1 MRATFVHRWR
11 RPILHAIAGG
21 AIVGSGAF
29 GMTRGP
35 SPLAA
40 GDTSP
45 SQVEVQKEP
54 RFETLAD
61 ATAVQ
66 GTAGTVASSI
76 QPAPVLTPDVV
87 EGPATVN
94 AAAPSAPDAPLA
106 MRSYT
111 VEEGDSVRTIAAQ
124 FGVTNETIIWQND
137 LTDPDILQVG
147 QELHILPFSG
157 LIHEVRP
164 GDTLASVANSYEALI
179 ADVISANKLT
189 DPYIIVV
196 GQKLAVPGGYRPLP
210 RKVVLAPDSGPDTVQ
225 APGEPQQ
232 VAAGIATAPRRQF
245 PVLGGTPQEQFIAS
259 IGEAAVQSADATG
272 VPASVTIAQAILE
285 SYWGSSRLAREAN
298 NYFGIKAQTRSGSA
312 GSIWFDVWEV
322 IGGRNVM
329 QSQAFRA
336 YKTVAESFV
345 DHGEFFVDNG
355 RYASAMAAKSD
366 PRQFARAINRAGYA
380 TDPAYASKLIGLMDR
395 YDLYR
400 YDDV

>member
-1 MRATFVHRWR
+1 VAAPAT
-11 RPILHAIAGG
+11 
-21 AIVGSGAF
+21 
-29 GMTRGP
+29 
-35 SPLAA
+35 
-40 GDTSP
+40 GDN
-45 SQVEVQKEP
+45 
-54 RFETLAD
+54 
-61 ATAVQ
+61 
-66 GTAGTVASSI
+66 
-76 QPAPVLTPDVV
+76 PAPIAKVLPALAPLVEPTPNVV
-87 EGPATVN
+87 EDTATTN

-106 MRSYT
+106 MRTYV
-111 VEEGDSVRTIAAQ
+111 VEDGDSVRTIASQ

-137 LTDPDILQVG
+137 LTDPDVLQVG

-164 GDTLASVANSYEALI
+164 GDSVASVANGYEALVQ
-179 ADVISANKLT
+179 DVIGANKLT
-189 DPYIIVV
+189 APYIIVV

-210 RKVVLAPDSGPDTVQ
+210 QKVVVAPSPGPDTVQ
-225 APGEPQQ
+225 APGDSQQ
-232 VAAGIATAPRRQF
+232 VAAAIAAPPRRKY

-259 IGEAAVQSADATG
+259 IAEAAVRSADQTG

-298 NYFGIKAQTRSGSA
+298 NFFGIKAQTRTGSA

-336 YKTVAESFV
+336 YTTIAESFV
-345 DHGEFFVDNG
+345 DHGLFFVENG
-355 RYASAMAAKSD
+355 RYGAAMAVRDD
-366 PRQFARAINRAGYA
+366 PRQFAREVNRAGYA
-380 TDPAYASKLIGLMDR
+380 TDPSYASKLIGLMDR